1 VTPTPRV
8 LLLTL
13 VSAAALLG
21 CPSRESVGT
30 SSMSVLGAGVVNDP
44 ENRSLR
50 FDMLKFGLESFCAE
64 MLKGGAP
71 LKLADDQPV
80 AGRFFAQSCQSQIL
94 DEDTRKSFIVQYQG
108 KGYAWANPLG
118 RVGFTAAG
126 LIEYAPDF
134 QRHEDALYVYFRPRL
149 VDATAFKVELVESAT
164 AQTTMSALGVNP
176 EELGKRIVDGQLRRG
191 FTVIRYSS
199 RGETEFGMGVIALG
213 EHPFRPFDV
222 RTEDKRVILNER
234 TEVHQAQQDYVGA
247 FEVEDDDQA
256 LFLTLT
262 VDGAPAVDALL
273 LPESTGAPLVDQYL
287 KTPGPIAIPE
297 PVLMNE
303 VVATGDFF
311 RRFVPVPKGRYFL
324 VIDNSDKAGRTQS
337 QFAAHD
343 DRAAKVDYL
352 VMVGEAP

>member
-1 VTPTPRV
+1 VTPTHRAFAFS
-8 LLLTL
+8 LI
-13 VSAAALLG
+13 SAALLG

-30 SSMSVLGAGVVNDP
+30 SSMAVLGAGVVNDP

-94 DEDTRKSFIVQYQG
+94 DEETRKSFIVQYQG
-108 KGYAWANPLG
+108 KGYAWFNPIG

-134 QRHEDALYVYFRPRL
+134 QRHGDALYVYFRPRL
-149 VDATAFKVELVESAT
+149 VDATAFKLELVEST
-164 AQTTMSALGVNP
+164 AAQSAMSTLGLNP
-176 EELGKRIVDGQLRRG
+176 EALGKRIVDGQLRRG
-191 FTVIRYSS
+191 FTVVRYSS

-213 EHPFRPFDV
+213 DHPFRPFDV
-222 RTEDKRVILNER
+222 QTENKRILLNER
-234 TEVHQAQQDYVGA
+234 TEVHQGQQDYVGA
-247 FEVEDDDQA
+247 FEVEDDEQA
-256 LFLTLT
+256 LYLTAT
-262 VDGAPAVDALL
+262 VDGAPSVDVLL
-273 LPESTGAPLVDQYL
+273 VPYATGELLVDRYL
-287 KTPGPIAIPE
+287 KNPGAVTIPD
-297 PVLMNE
+297 PVPMNE
-303 VVATGDFF
+303 TVTAGGFF

-324 VIDNSDKAGRTQS
+324 VLDNSDKAGRTQNPS
-337 QFAAHD
+337 AAHD